1 MSRILRIA
9 WREYISYVR
18 TVGFW
23 ISLCAMPL
31 ALYGV
36 TALPGLMERTT
47 PPPRLAI
54 VDLTGQGLGGALKA
68 ALADD
73 EAGVGAKSIEVT
85 PAPAPALA
93 APSPAAAG
101 AVLRRYLTA
110 DGRPGER
117 ARLDDGVVLSLKGG
131 RVVLDL
137 WTNNLSDQ
145 ALEGRLRES
154 LAGAVRHQRLIA
166 AGVAPGVLDAV
177 DKVQPVVA
185 VFSPQAAQGGRVS
198 LQDRLPSLTGFA
210 MGFLLWSTVLTGA
223 QILLVSVIE
232 EKSAR
237 ILEVLLSSASA
248 AEIMGGKILGAGGV
262 TLSVLTVWG
271 LISAAI
277 VALTAPGI
285 GADLWAVLIG
295 RGLVVYFAF
304 YLVGGYLMYASIF
317 VSIGAFCETP
327 RDAQTLLAPVMLVL
341 MIPLIFMAQSI
352 RHPDAPILALL
363 SWIPP
368 FTPFLMIAR
377 VASGPSPLRIGG
389 SLALMAATTAVVI
402 WVCGRAFRAGAL
414 STGRVDLK
422 GLVAKLMG
430 REAG

>member
-23 ISLCAMPL
+23 LSLCAMPL
-31 ALYGV
+31 LIYGV

-54 VDLTGQGLGGALKA
+54 VDLTGQGLADALRR

-73 EAGVGAKSIEVT
+73 DAHGPSSVHVV
-85 PAPAPALA
+85 A
-93 APSPAAAG
+93 APVQARDAASPAAAS
-101 AVLRRYLTA
+101 AALRPYLETDRA
-110 DGRPGER
+110 AEGRP
-117 ARLDDGVVLSLKGG
+117 RLDDAVVLSRKSGH
-131 RVVLDL
+131 VTLDL
-137 WTNNLSDQ
+137 WTDNLSDQ
-145 ALEGRLRES
+145 ALESRLHED
-154 LAGAVRHQRLIA
+154 LARVLRRQRLIE
-166 AGVAPGVLDAV
+166 AGVSPNLLAATDR
-177 DKVQPVVA
+177 DQPVVA
-185 VFSPQAAQGGRVS
+185 VYSPKAAQGGRVS
-198 LQDRLPSLTGFA
+198 LRDRLPSLTGFA

-223 QILLVSVIE
+223 QILLISVIE
-232 EKSAR
+232 EKSTR
-237 ILEVLLSSASA
+237 ILEVLLTSASA
-248 AEIMGGKILGAGGV
+248 AQIMGGKILGAGAV
-262 TLSVLTVWG
+262 TLSVLTLWG
-271 LISAAI
+271 LIGAGI
-277 VALTAPGI
+277 VAVTAPAV

-295 RGLVVYFAF
+295 RGLVLYFAL

-341 MIPLIFMAQSI
+341 MVPLIFMAQSI
-352 RHPDAPILALL
+352 RHPDAPILAVL

-377 VASGPSPLRIGG
+377 VASGPSLLRIGG

-402 WVCGRAFRAGAL
+402 WICGRAFRAGAL

-422 GLVAKLMG
+422 GLALKLMG
-430 REAG
+430 RGVG

>member
-23 ISLCAMPL
+23 LSLCAMPL
-31 ALYGV
+31 LIYGV

-54 VDLTGQGLGGALKA
+54 VDLTGQGLGDVLRTT
-68 ALADD
+68 LAED
-73 EAGVGAKSIEVT
+73 EAHGPRSIQVVT
-85 PAPAPALA
+85 APADARNA
-93 APSPAAAG
+93 ASATAAG
-101 AVLRRYLTA
+101 AILRPYLTT
-110 DGRPGER
+110 GRTAVDRP
-117 ARLDDGVVLSLKGG
+117 RLDDAVVLSRKAGH
-131 RVVLDL
+131 VALDL

-145 ALEGRLRES
+145 ALERRLHED
-154 LAGAVRHQRLIA
+154 LARVLRRQHLIE
-166 AGVAPGVLDAV
+166 AGVSPGVLAAADRT
-177 DKVQPVVA
+177 QPVVA
-185 VFSPQAAQGGRVS
+185 VYSPKAAEGGRVS
-198 LQDRLPSLTGFA
+198 LRDRLPSLTGFA

-223 QILLVSVIE
+223 QILLISVIE
-232 EKSAR
+232 EKSTR
-237 ILEVLLSSASA
+237 ILEVLLTSASA
-248 AEIMGGKILGAGGV
+248 AQIMGGKILGAGAV
-262 TLSVLTVWG
+262 TLSVLTLWG
-271 LISAAI
+271 LIGAAI
-277 VALTAPGI
+277 VAVSAPGL

-295 RGLVVYFAF
+295 RGLVLYFAL
-304 YLVGGYLMYASIF
+304 YLIGGYLMYASIF

-352 RHPDAPILALL
+352 THPDSPILAVL

-377 VASGPSPLRIGG
+377 VASGPSLLRIGG

-402 WVCGRAFRAGAL
+402 WICGRAFRAGAL

-422 GLVAKLMG
+422 GLALKLMG
-430 REAG
+430 RGV

>member
-23 ISLCAMPL
+23 LSLCAMPL
-31 ALYGV
+31 LIYGV

-54 VDLTGQGLGGALKA
+54 VDLTGQGLGA
-68 ALADD
+68 ALR
-73 EAGVGAKSIEVT
+73 S
-85 PAPAPALA
+85 ALA
-93 APSPAAAG
+93 QDDVGGPRSIQVVAEPAQAQDAASPAAAG
-101 AVLRRYLTA
+101 AILRTYLATDRA
-110 DGRPGER
+110 AGGRP
-117 ARLDDGVVLSLKGG
+117 RLDDAVVLSRKAGH
-131 RVVLDL
+131 VALDL
-137 WTNNLSDQ
+137 WTDNLSDQ
-145 ALEGRLRES
+145 ALESRLHQD
-154 LAGAVRHQRLIA
+154 LARVLRQQRLIE
-166 AGVAPGVLDAV
+166 AGVSPGLLADA
-177 DKVQPVVA
+177 DRTQPVVA
-185 VFSPQAAQGGRVS
+185 VYSPKAAEGGRVS
-198 LQDRLPSLTGFA
+198 LRDRLPSLTGFA

-223 QILLVSVIE
+223 QILLISVIE
-232 EKSAR
+232 EKSTR
-237 ILEVLLSSASA
+237 ILEVLLTSASA
-248 AEIMGGKILGAGGV
+248 AQIMGGKILGAGAV
-262 TLSVLTVWG
+262 TLSVLTLWG
-271 LISAAI
+271 LIGASI
-277 VALTAPGI
+277 VALTAPAV

-295 RGLVVYFAF
+295 RGLVLYFAL

-352 RHPDAPILALL
+352 RHPDAPILAVL

-377 VASGPSPLRIGG
+377 VASGPSLLRIGG

-402 WVCGRAFRAGAL
+402 WICGRAFRAGAL

-422 GLVAKLMG
+422 GLALKLMG
-430 REAG
+430 RGV

>member
-9 WREYISYVR
+9 WREYVSYVR

-23 ISLCAMPL
+23 LSLCAMPL
-31 ALYGV
+31 LIYGV

-54 VDLTGQGLGGALKA
+54 VDLTGQGLGGTLRSALEEDDAGGPRSIQIVTEPIQARA
-68 ALADD
+68 AA
-73 EAGVGAKSIEVT
+73 
-85 PAPAPALA
+85 
-93 APSPAAAG
+93 SPAAAG
-101 AVLRRYLTA
+101 AVLRSYLTT
-110 DGRPGER
+110 DHQVGGRPC
-117 ARLDDGVVLSLKGG
+117 LDDAVVLS
-131 RVVLDL
+131 RQADHVALDL
-137 WTNNLSDQ
+137 WTDNLSDQ
-145 ALEGRLRES
+145 ALESRLHQD
-154 LAGAVRHQRLIA
+154 LARVVRQQRLIA
-166 AGVAPGVLDAV
+166 AGVSPGLLAAADRT
-177 DKVQPVVA
+177 QPVVA
-185 VFSPQAAQGGRVS
+185 VYSPRAAEDGRVS
-198 LQDRLPSLTGFA
+198 LRDRLPSLTGFA

-223 QILLVSVIE
+223 QILLISVIE
-232 EKSAR
+232 EKSTR
-237 ILEVLLSSASA
+237 ILEVLLTSASA
-248 AEIMGGKILGAGGV
+248 AQIMGGKILGAGAV
-262 TLSVLTVWG
+262 TLSVLTLWG
-271 LISAAI
+271 VIGASI
-277 VALTAPGI
+277 VALTAPAV
-285 GADLWAVLIG
+285 GADLWAVLVG
-295 RGLVVYFAF
+295 RGLVLYFAL

-352 RHPDAPILALL
+352 RHPDSPILAVL

-402 WVCGRAFRAGAL
+402 WICGRAFRAGAL

-422 GLVAKLMG
+422 RLVLKLIG